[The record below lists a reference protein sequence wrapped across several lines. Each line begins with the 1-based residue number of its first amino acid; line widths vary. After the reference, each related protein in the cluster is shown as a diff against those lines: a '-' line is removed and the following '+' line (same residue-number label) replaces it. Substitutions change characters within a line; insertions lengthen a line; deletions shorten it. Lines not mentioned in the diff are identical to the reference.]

1 MENIT
6 KFLLNNIE
14 KSKYECIYIGIG
26 TSARKF
32 TLEEYDDDMNQLYP
46 IFMRTLYKD
55 KQKLLIHFDECFKS
69 NEQREFIELYLKVEF
84 GIHQKK
90 NVKLL

>member
-1 MENIT
+1 LFHSYLRKDRMEGIT
-6 KFLLNNIE
+6 KFLLSDIE
-14 KSKYECIYIGIG
+14 KSKYDYIYFGIG

-55 KQKLLIHFDECFKS
+55 KQKLLVHFDEQFNS
-69 NEQREFIELYLKVEF
+69 QI
-84 GIHQKK
+84 
-90 NVKLL
+90 LLHYI